1 MQLRDEPGDDVLLD
15 RELRHEDR
23 VDDVERAHVELD
35 GTALRQH
42 EHRAGDVPSV
52 GVAEGELELLRGDV
66 DAQRVLRL
74 CVVAGEDDR
83 ADDRDRGDEDE
94 RDDRPRD
101 LEARVSVDGRSVLEV
116 VLLHPELDDR
126 VDHHRGDDREDEDAD
141 RDHEPEGEG
150 DPARLL

>member
-1 MQLRDEPGDDVLLD
+1 MSD
-15 RELRHEDR
+15 
-23 VDDVERAHVELD
+23 
-35 GTALRQH
+35 
-42 EHRAGDVPSV
+42 RAGDVPRV

-74 CVVAGEDDR
+74 GVVAGEDDR

-94 RDDRPRD
+94 RDDCPGD
-101 LEARVSVDGRSVLEV
+101 LEPRVPVDGRPVLEV
-116 VLLHPELDDR
+116 VLLRPELDDR

-150 DPARLL
+150 DPAGLL